1 MKLIVDCSFLV
12 ISLIWPKI
20 PLVGQSTLEPEF
32 TELRQT
38 SDTRKTYWTFQS
50 GITLFFGGRHLKMK
64 QDAIKR
70 DWLCK
75 GLVCQVIKTIV

>member
-12 ISLIWPKI
+12 ISLIWLKM

-32 TELRQT
+32 TEVMGLLQLQLRQT
-38 SDTRKTYWTFQS
+38 IDNQKTYWTFQS
-50 GITLFFGGRHLKMK
+50 GTTLFFGGRHLKMK

-70 DWLCK
+70 DRLSK
-75 GLVCQVIKTIV
+75 GLL